1 MKHPI
6 QLSDHFGYKRLFRF
20 TMPSIL
26 MMVFTS
32 IYGVVDGFFISNFVG
47 KTPFAAVNF
56 IMPFLIRNG
65 TPPQGMSFFFVAF
78 VTSIL
83 YTLIR

>member
-56 IMPFLIRNG
+56 IMPFLMVVV
-65 TPPQGMSFFFVAF
+65 PSALCSAQAAAP
-78 VTSIL
+78 
-83 YTLIR
+83 